1 MAKTRA
7 FVCLV
12 SVAVMVSAVLGEE
25 VATTITLKNSLD
37 LPRENELVTV
47 KLSQFTI
54 PENVTFQ
61 SVDVIEGKD
70 NQGIVLPSQF
80 DDLLKDGIDGDDEVS
95 FLVSL
100 PPDSSKVVIN
110 HGEFFNSGP
119 LYTYEGQA
127 DYSRVAYWYQIE
139 PHEPAAY
146 QGQSVEDRLPLNVK
160 LISGDPQK

>member
-25 VATTITLKNSLD
+25 VAITITLKNSLD

-61 SVDVIEGKD
+61 SVDVIERKD
-70 NQGIVLPSQF
+70 NREIVLPSQF
-80 DDLLKDGIDGDDEVS
+80 DDLLKDGIDGD
-95 FLVSL
+95 LL
-100 PPDSSKVVIN
+100 
-110 HGEFFNSGP
+110 
-119 LYTYEGQA
+119 
-127 DYSRVAYWYQIE
+127 
-139 PHEPAAY
+139 
-146 QGQSVEDRLPLNVK
+146 DR
-160 LISGDPQK
+160 

>member
-25 VATTITLKNSLD
+25 VAITITLKNSLD

-61 SVDVIEGKD
+61 SVDVIERKD
-70 NQGIVLPSQF
+70 NREIVLPSQF
-80 DDLLKDGIDGDDEVS
+80 DDLLKDGIDGE
-95 FLVSL
+95 
-100 PPDSSKVVIN
+100 
-110 HGEFFNSGP
+110 
-119 LYTYEGQA
+119 T
-127 DYSRVAYWYQIE
+127 
-139 PHEPAAY
+139 
-146 QGQSVEDRLPLNVK
+146 
-160 LISGDPQK
+160 